1 MNVKFENYLNLFAT
15 CIGIAWNNLSFDL
28 DKLSQEK
35 ILLYL
40 NYNKLLALRL
50 DTSDSMHVSWTF
62 LVLKTANFVSIHQ
75 VTLMTCPYCIYLF
88 IYSECICNGHAFF
101 PNIISQIEEC
111 CQNWWSFVR
120 WIARER
126 DGCIEVQGYIILDE
140 MHEWSLE
147 SNLVLLCLQ

>member
-75 VTLMTCPYCIYLF
+75 VTLMTCPYCIYIF
-88 IYSECICNGHAFF
+88 YSECICNGHAFF
-101 PNIISQIEEC
+101 IISQIEEC

-126 DGCIEVQGYIILDE
+126 DGCIEVQVYINLDE
-140 MHEWSLE
+140 MHERFVE
-147 SNLVLLCLQ
+147 SNLVLVCLQ